1 MVAGGIKAGFEAN
14 DYANGKSLTRDNLLK
29 STKEVGYSFFSA
41 GATTGMPILPVI
53 RLGATVDWAK
63 DSGNYDIV
71 KTTGSNILS
80 SGLENKF
87 EHYTGFPLI
96 KEAMTNSFEK
106 YYEQLKEANKH
117 EKWFFSC
124 FENVIDINFI
134 YVCISF
140 IQV

>member
-1 MVAGGIKAGFEAN
+1 MAAGGIKAGFEAN

-53 RLGATVDWAK
+53 GIGATVDWAK

-87 EHYTGFPLI
+87 GHYTGFPLI

-117 EKWFFSC
+117 EK
-124 FENVIDINFI
+124 
-134 YVCISF
+134 
-140 IQV
+140 

>member
-1 MVAGGIKAGFEAN
+1 M
-14 DYANGKSLTRDNLLK
+14 K

-53 RLGATVDWAK
+53 GLGVTVDRAK

-87 EHYTGFPLI
+87 GHYTGFPLI
-96 KEAMTNSFEK
+96 KETMTNSFEK

-140 IQV
+140 IQI